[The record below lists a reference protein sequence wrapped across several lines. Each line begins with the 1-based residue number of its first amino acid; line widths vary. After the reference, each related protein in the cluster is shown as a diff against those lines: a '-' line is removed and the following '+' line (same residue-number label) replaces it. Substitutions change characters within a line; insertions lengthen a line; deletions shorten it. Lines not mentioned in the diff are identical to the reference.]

1 VVFIV
6 KSVLKVKRIIVFFV
20 FCFLPIIIRS
30 QARTE
35 MGVNTGLSF
44 YNGDLNESKLFY
56 NPKIYYGFMLKRN
69 FNERYAL
76 RLALKKVNLGIENAN
91 VGVIDQI
98 YQQNSFE
105 SRVWD
110 VILQTE
116 FNFLPYNPLELK
128 DDFISPYITAG
139 LGIIHISKTYSLSI
153 PFGLGLKYKINKRLG
168 IGTEWTFRK
177 TFTDIIDNGIEN
189 IVTEEYSSIY
199 HNNDWFSV
207 IGLFITYNISKLRI
221 DCPAYN

>member
-1 VVFIV
+1 MVFIV
-6 KSVLKVKRIIVFFV
+6 KNVFQVKRIFISLIV
-20 FCFLPIIIRS
+20 CFIPILLKS

-35 MGVNTGLSF
+35 IGVNTGLSF
-44 YNGDLNESKLFY
+44 YYGDLNESKLFY
-56 NPKIYYGFMLKRN
+56 SPKIYYGFMVKRN

-76 RLALKKVNLGIENAN
+76 RLALKKVNLGVKSAN

-98 YQQNSFE
+98 YHQNSFD
-105 SRVWD
+105 SHVWD
-110 VILQTE
+110 VVLQTE

-128 DDFISPYITAG
+128 EDFISPYITGG
-139 LGIIHISKTYSLSI
+139 LGIIYVSNTFSLTI
-153 PFGLGLKYKINKRLG
+153 PFGLGLKVKIDKRLG
-168 IGTEWTFRK
+168 VGTEWTFRK

-189 IVTEEYSSIY
+189 IITDDYSSIY

-207 IGLFITYNISKLRI
+207 FGVFVTYNISKLRI